1 MNVGWFSSGFTQDF
15 STSDS
20 FIFYEEQ
27 CTKKPS
33 PFFTVDKSKKNGHNE
48 KFRELFKAMDSKCLA
63 QGEMQKKEMEE
74 KEIKQRKDLLKSYQL
89 TISRELAKDLCF
101 YKLCKIATF

>member
-74 KEIKQRKDLLKSYQL
+74 KEIKQKR
-89 TISRELAKDLCF
+89 LAE
-101 YKLCKIATF
+101 KLPVQSLPRICAFTS